1 MLSSVDRADRGSI
14 AGGDPSTPPL
24 RGSAQDDGAAA
35 RLRGSARDDGE
46 EERGVVGVVGLGLIG
61 GSFARAY
68 HAAGW
73 RVLAFD
79 PDADVMDAARVDV
92 VDGCLGASS
101 AGACDLIVLAT
112 YPAAC
117 LDWLRDHA
125 DGIGPRPVV
134 IDTAGVKAAVCAEAF
149 PLARAHGFRFC
160 GAHPMAGTQYS
171 GYARSRADL
180 FRGAPLVLVPPELPD
195 AERLELLDRVRE
207 LVRPA
212 GFGSFSVTT
221 AAEHDRVIAY
231 TSQLCHVVSNA
242 YVKSPTAQVHHG
254 FSAGSYRDLTR
265 VAHLNPGMWAELM
278 MDDAGNLG
286 AELDRIIASLAAY
299 RDALAAGDAAR
310 LRALLAEGD
319 RIKRALDDADNS

>member
-1 MLSSVDRADRGSI
+1 MAARASRPVLDDGVCAHGSR
-14 AGGDPSTPPL
+14 L
-24 RGSAQDDGAAA
+24 AQDDGA
-35 RLRGSARDDGE
+35 E
-46 EERGVVGVVGLGLIG
+46 EPGVVGVVGLGLIG
-61 GSFARAY
+61 GSFARSY

-92 VDGCLGASS
+92 VDGELDASS
-101 AGACDLIVLAT
+101 AGVCDLIVLAT

-180 FRGAPLVLVPPELPD
+180 FCGAPLVLVPPELPD

-221 AAEHDRVIAY
+221 AAEHDHVIAY

-310 LRALLAEGD
+310 LRDLLAEGD